1 MERNSINVIMELSY
15 KTDGR
20 KKLIFK
26 EIAGDFFPT
35 IFEVIPYEESEID
48 KMIKKV
54 IDINT
59 IHDKYNLNAI
69 ENNEN

>member
-48 KMIKKV
+48 VRVYYSILVFNNRRKQKWKR
-54 IDINT
+54 
-59 IHDKYNLNAI
+59 IHL
-69 ENNEN
+69 